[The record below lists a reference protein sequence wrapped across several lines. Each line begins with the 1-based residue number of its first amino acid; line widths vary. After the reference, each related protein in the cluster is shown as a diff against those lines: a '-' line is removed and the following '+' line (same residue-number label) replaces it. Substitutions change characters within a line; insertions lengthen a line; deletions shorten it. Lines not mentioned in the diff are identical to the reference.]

1 MNVLDVTLVADTNAY
16 ADGDVLAIPQEIVN
30 SVAEAGTARRLTS
43 IVVID
48 GDDQGTA
55 IDLIFFDASA
65 SLGTINTAIDISD
78 ADAAKIVGIVA
89 IAAGDFKDLINNK
102 VAVKTGIDLIMKAA
116 STSASLWVGAV
127 VRSGTPTYSAG
138 GIKLKLGFA

>member
-30 SVAEAGTARRLTS
+30 SVAEAGTARQLTS

-48 GDDQGTA
+48 SDDQGTA

-102 VAVKTGIDLIMKAA
+102 VAVKTGIDLVMKAA

>member
-1 MNVLDVTLVADTNAY
+1 MNVIDVTLVADTNAY

-30 SVAEAGTARRLTS
+30 SVAEAGTARQLTS

-48 GDDQGTA
+48 SDDQGTA

-102 VAVKTGIDLIMKAA
+102 VAVKTGIDLVMKAA

>member
-30 SVAEAGTARRLTS
+30 SVAEAGTARQLTS

-48 GDDQGTA
+48 SDDQGTA

-78 ADAAKIVGIVA
+78 ADAAKVVGIVA

-102 VAVKTGIDLIMKAA
+102 VAVKTGIDLVMKAA

>member
-1 MNVLDVTLVADTNAY
+1 MNVIDVTLVADTNAY